1 MRGAPSAP
9 GRAARTPCPRSHFKI
24 PSRLVETCSPFN
36 SVPKKS
42 KSLNNLHPERKG
54 SWLQVEIGG
63 HAPRRGSPPSGLSSA
78 TAKNSH
84 ASCCCHSCLQRTP
97 GDRSRGT
104 EAPLS
109 SAGCAWLPGCPWP
122 ARPCPCSRCSLGG
135 PPWLAS
141 APGLSSCSV
150 PREWVPESVCAL
162 GVGEEPRAHCLGVPT
177 PSVSGETPRPHCA
190 GGNPM
195 PSVWGSPCLQCR
207 GETPHPLSGGPQAIS
222 VGEGPCALYW
232 GGPTPLV
239 WGRDTTSSVGVCVCP
254 HTLNVGEGP
263 CAFYLWGRVPMPSLG
278 EGDPVLSGGWAS
290 LALSPTVPF
299 ASPGWLQGPRE
310 ARHSAFC
317 GILSSTG

>member
-1 MRGAPSAP
+1 
-9 GRAARTPCPRSHFKI
+9 
-24 PSRLVETCSPFN
+24 
-36 SVPKKS
+36 
-42 KSLNNLHPERKG
+42 
-54 SWLQVEIGG
+54 
-63 HAPRRGSPPSGLSSA
+63 
-78 TAKNSH
+78 
-84 ASCCCHSCLQRTP
+84 
-97 GDRSRGT
+97 
-104 EAPLS
+104 
-109 SAGCAWLPGCPWP
+109 
-122 ARPCPCSRCSLGG
+122 
-135 PPWLAS
+135 
-141 APGLSSCSV
+141 
-150 PREWVPESVCAL
+150 
-162 GVGEEPRAHCLGVPT
+162 
-177 PSVSGETPRPHCA
+177 
-190 GGNPM
+190 M

-207 GETPHPLSGGPQAIS
+207 GETPHPLSGGTQAIS

-232 GGPTPLV
+232 LGPTPLV